1 MIVQNEKPLH
11 WAEAFGLSA
20 LVHVGFAYFV
30 LTAVVDVGAVF
41 DLQERET
48 QDVQITSLSIDTKTV
63 FSAEIGAGDTAG
75 DGVDTLQPVGAS
87 LVVEAQSE
95 GQNAEAITVEDGLQD
110 IAAHETLDPVSP
122 SDAQTAIT
130 PADTAV
136 ETKTA
141 STAPA
146 IGPET
151 ISPLRP
157 VNPSAAPVA
166 PAPTQPAAELAN
178 TTTSTTSVPTATVA
192 QQVSRAPVVQAAVS
206 QSPVTQAVA
215 QAETLGTPAPAPR
228 PAAPDAIIPDPLAAD
243 LIARIRASVGT
254 TCMIAI
260 PQQQNGSVSLQ
271 IYAANEAAVGPYTD
285 EILAGLTP
293 RPPQSTVLVDPRQC
307 AALDYIRATAGYP
320 TGPMALGLDATRI
333 ESGTEL
339 TGRLSGTGGRNI
351 TLVLVDDNGVAQ
363 DLGNYLTVGVNTARF
378 AAPLRR
384 AGAARDTRQLLL
396 AIGTTTR
403 PASSTRQNGQL
414 AEDYF
419 GALTSEIEGRATI
432 TVAPFDVR

>member
-1 MIVQNEKPLH
+1 MIVQHDKPLH

-20 LVHVGFAYFV
+20 LVHVVFAYFI

-41 DLQERET
+41 DLQERDAPE
-48 QDVQITSLSIDTKTV
+48 VQITSLSIDSQSV
-63 FSAEIGAGDTAG
+63 FSAEIGVGDTAG
-75 DGVDTLQPVGAS
+75 DGIDTLQPVGAAR
-87 LVVEAQSE
+87 VVEDASDPQT
-95 GQNAEAITVEDGLQD
+95 ADAILENDSSTTIEQP
-110 IAAHETLDPVSP
+110 ETLTPVTSTNIP
-122 SDAQTAIT
+122 DALAPVGDVDATQTA
-130 PADTAV
+130 A
-136 ETKTA
+136 
-141 STAPA
+141 TAPA

-157 VNPSAAPVA
+157 ANPNAAPIGA
-166 PAPTQPAAELAN
+166 ASTQPATNLADVV
-178 TTTSTTSVPTATVA
+178 TPPAGSLTPTVA
-192 QQVSRAPVVQAAVS
+192 PQVSPAPVVQTALS
-206 QSPVTQAVA
+206 QSPVTQEVE
-215 QAETLGTPAPAPR
+215 QANTRGAPAPAPQ
-228 PAAPDAIIPDPLAAD
+228 PAAPDAARPDPLAAD
-243 LIARIRASVGT
+243 LIARIRASVGA

-260 PQQQNGSVSLQ
+260 PQQQNGTVSLQ
-271 IYAANEAAVGPYTD
+271 VYAANESAVGPYTD
-285 EILAGLTP
+285 EILAGLSP
-293 RPPQSTVLVDPRQC
+293 RPPQSTVLIDPRQC

-320 TGPMALGLDATRI
+320 TGPMALGLDAARI
-333 ESGTEL
+333 DSGTEL

-384 AGAARDTRQLLL
+384 AGTARDTRQLLL
-396 AIGTTTR
+396 AIGTATR

-432 TVAPFDVR
+432 TLAPFDVR

>member
-41 DLQERET
+41 DLKERET
-48 QDVQITSLSIDTKTV
+48 PEVQITSLSIDTRNV
-63 FSAEIGAGDTAG
+63 FSAEIGSGETGG
-75 DGVDTLQPVGAS
+75 DGADTLQPVGAS
-87 LVVEAQSE
+87 LVVDAQTD
-95 GQNAEAITVEDGLQD
+95 GQETEAIAVEDGLQD
-110 IAAHETLDPVSP
+110 ITKRETLAPVSP
-122 SDAQTAIT
+122 SDALDAIA
-130 PADTAV
+130 PADTAT
-136 ETKTA
+136 ESETA

-157 VNPSAAPVA
+157 VNPTAAPVA
-166 PAPTQPAAELAN
+166 SAPTQPASQLADTV
-178 TTTSTTSVPTATVA
+178 TTASAAPFTTVA
-192 QQVSRAPVVQAAVS
+192 EPVSQARVVQTTQS
-206 QSPVTQAVA
+206 QSPVTQAIA

-228 PAAPDAIIPDPLAAD
+228 PAAPDAVIPDPLAAD
-243 LIARIRASVGT
+243 LIARIRASVGA

-260 PQQQNGSVSLQ
+260 PLQQNGTVSLQ

-293 RPPQSTVLVDPRQC
+293 RPPQSTILVDPRQC

-320 TGPMALGLDATRI
+320 TGPMALGLDAPRI

-396 AIGTTTR
+396 AIGTATR
-403 PASSTRQNGQL
+403 PTSSTRQNGQL
-414 AEDYF
+414 AENYF